1 MPASF
6 ASAPLTSTDI
16 IVITIG
22 DIPPTPTPTQTET
35 PTQTNTETSTPT
47 NTETPTQTP
56 TQTNTETP
64 TSTPT
69 PTPTPNYNITFI
81 NNSTNG
87 IIEAFADNSGQIPLF
102 DSTSS
107 LPLNGGGQVL
117 FANHGLTSNS
127 PQIALNG
134 TGSVTIQITINGDVL
149 LDSQTVVPSAIG
161 VTPGGVPL
169 QASDVLIVT
178 IGDIP
183 PTPTPT
189 QTETPT
195 QTPTNAETQTP
206 TPTNTQT
213 PTHTPGINFTLINN
227 TTGGTVNF
235 DGFYDGTSTPISL
248 LSIVSGGGYST
259 GFPVSG
265 GTILYATHGTTPSG
279 PYVDVNGG
287 FANYVVKLNNVVIA
301 SGGAINPGIAVTGGS
316 GLLSTDIVEVTITN
330 D

>member
-1 MPASF
+1 MGIGLTLGNVPLQASDVLNVIIGDIPPTPTPTQTNTQTPTQTNTQTPTQTPGINVTIINNSTGDVYVDSFQDSLGVITLQNEIGSFPITIGNTLYGYQLGTSSAPYVAIRGTSPITYTLVVNGVDILRDQTTNVPADMPASF

-35 PTQTNTETSTPT
+35 PTQTPT
-47 NTETPTQTP
+47 NT
-56 TQTNTETP
+56 
-64 TSTPT
+64 
-69 PTPTPNYNITFI
+69 
-81 NNSTNG
+81 
-87 IIEAFADNSGQIPLF
+87 
-102 DSTSS
+102 
-107 LPLNGGGQVL
+107 
-117 FANHGLTSNS
+117 
-127 PQIALNG
+127 
-134 TGSVTIQITINGDVL
+134 
-149 LDSQTVVPSAIG
+149 
-161 VTPGGVPL
+161 
-169 QASDVLIVT
+169 
-178 IGDIP
+178 
-183 PTPTPT
+183 
-189 QTETPT
+189 
-195 QTPTNAETQTP
+195 ETQTP